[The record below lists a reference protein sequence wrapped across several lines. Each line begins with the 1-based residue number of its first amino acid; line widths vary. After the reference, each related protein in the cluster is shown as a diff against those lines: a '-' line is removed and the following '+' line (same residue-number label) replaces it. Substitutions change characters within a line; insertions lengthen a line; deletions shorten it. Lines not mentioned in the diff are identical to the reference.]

1 VINRAD
7 RSNEWRRD
15 AVIPPLRAF
24 LAAAIAAD
32 ELIAVWEIGRLF
44 GDEPGLR
51 NDHRRNQI
59 GAHLV
64 AARAARIDLDL
75 FAPELGVLAAGVVA
89 KVIDAQMRV
98 QRDPPEGDIAPASVR
113 PSAVAIDELERQAR
127 IVCRLERRTAREF
140 LARIRALRN

>member
-1 VINRAD
+1 MQAMSVSVVTAVAAFGAFALSGLNIVINRAD

-89 KVIDAQMRV
+89 KVI
-98 QRDPPEGDIAPASVR
+98 E
-113 PSAVAIDELERQAR
+113 
-127 IVCRLERRTAREF
+127 
-140 LARIRALRN
+140 